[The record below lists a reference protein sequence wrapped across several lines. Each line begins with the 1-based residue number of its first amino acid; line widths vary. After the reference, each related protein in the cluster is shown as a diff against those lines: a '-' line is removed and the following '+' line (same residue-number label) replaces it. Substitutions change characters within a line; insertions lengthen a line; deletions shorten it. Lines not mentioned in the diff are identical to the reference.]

1 MRQLIRGATTRSIER
16 AHCCAGAGPRM
27 DGAAASLAQTLSTN
41 ALDLQ
46 HIADRLEGEVS
57 VPLPRS
63 VSLSLSA
70 CALRGT

>member
-1 MRQLIRGATTRSIER
+1 
-16 AHCCAGAGPRM
+16 M